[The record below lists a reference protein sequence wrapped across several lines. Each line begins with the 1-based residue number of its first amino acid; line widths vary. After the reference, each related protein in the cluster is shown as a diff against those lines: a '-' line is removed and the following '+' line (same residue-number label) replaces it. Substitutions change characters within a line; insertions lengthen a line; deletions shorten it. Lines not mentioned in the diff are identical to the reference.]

1 MIFSPDIQN
10 AAQDKTRSAERGNIL
25 FMILIAVVLIGL
37 LTAAIM
43 STSTTDGANIDKET
57 LVIRASEV
65 QRTASEYERA
75 VLFIVSNRKS
85 ETDIRFAH
93 PAADAAYG
101 NLTDADTLEEQQV
114 QVFHANGGG
123 ASYREPP
130 EDIQTATGGK
140 WEFYGGTAIPG
151 VGTSRPDLIA
161 VLPNVTQQFCNKIND
176 LNGQPVTPTPE
187 DTGSSAAGVGV
198 TGDCLNIGPLGRFN
212 GTQQFYTLPNTMD
225 ETTFAQD
232 PNTSAARPALQACV
246 QCDIGPA
253 LHFYHVL
260 LAR

>member
-1 MIFSPDIQN
+1 MIPSPDI
-10 AAQDKTRSAERGNIL
+10 KHTTRRAERGNML

-43 STSTTDGANIDKET
+43 STSTTDGANIDNET
-57 LVIRASEV
+57 LVIRASEI
-65 QRTASEYERA
+65 QRTASEFERA
-75 VLFIVSNRKS
+75 VLFIISNRKS
-85 ETDIRFAH
+85 ESDIRFAH
-93 PAADAAYG
+93 PANHTDYG
-101 NLTDADTLEEQQV
+101 DLAADTDPSD

-123 ASYREPP
+123 AAYREPP
-130 EDIQTATGGK
+130 PDIQTAAGGK

-151 VGTSRPDLIA
+151 VGTDKADLIA
-161 VLPNVTQQFCNKIND
+161 VLPNVTQQFCNKINE

-187 DTGSSAAGVGV
+187 DTGATAAGVG
-198 TGDCLNIGPLGRFN
+198 TAGDCLNFGALGRFD
-212 GTQQFYTLPNTMD
+212 GTQQFYDTPNTVD

-232 PNTSAARPALQACV
+232 SNTSAARPALQACV
-246 QCDIGPA
+246 KCDIGPDA

>member
-1 MIFSPDIQN
+1 MISSPVIE
-10 AAQDKTRSAERGNIL
+10 DKTRSGERGNML

-43 STSTTDGANIDKET
+43 STSTTDGANIDNET

-65 QRTASEYERA
+65 QRTASEFERA

-85 ETDIRFAH
+85 EVDIRFAH

-101 NLTDADTLEEQQV
+101 DLSADADPSD
-114 QVFHANGGG
+114 QVFHAKGGG
-123 ASYREPP
+123 ASYRAPP
-130 EDIQTATGGK
+130 PDIQTTTGGD

-151 VGTSRPDLIA
+151 VGTSKADLIA
-161 VLPNVTQQFCNKIND
+161 VLPNVTQQFCNKINQ
-176 LNGQPVTPTPE
+176 LNGQPVTPTPQ
-187 DTGSSAAGVGV
+187 DTGTGAAGVGV

-212 GTQQFYTLPNTMD
+212 GTQQFYNLPNTMD

-232 PNTSAARPALQACV
+232 SNTSAARPALQACV
-246 QCDIGPA
+246 KCDIGPNA

>member
-1 MIFSPDIQN
+1 MISSPVI
-10 AAQDKTRSAERGNIL
+10 QDKTRSGERGNML

-43 STSTTDGANIDKET
+43 STSTTDGAHIDKET

-65 QRTASEYERA
+65 QRAASEFERA

-85 ETDIRFAH
+85 EIDIRFAH
-93 PAADAAYG
+93 PAADADYG
-101 NLTDADTLEEQQV
+101 DLADADTLDEQQV

-123 ASYREPP
+123 AAYREPP
-130 EDIQTATGGK
+130 ADINDGSK

-151 VGTSRPDLIA
+151 VGTSRADLIA
-161 VLPNVTQQFCNKIND
+161 VLPNVNQQFCDKINA
-176 LNGQPVTPTPE
+176 LSGQPPTPE
-187 DTGSSAAGVGV
+187 DTGSGAAGAGV
-198 TGDCLNIGPLGRFN
+198 PGDCLNIGALGRFN
-212 GTQQFYTLPNTMD
+212 DTQQFYAAANTVD

-232 PNTSAARPALQACV
+232 SNTSAARPALQACV
-246 QCDIGPA
+246 RCALGPA
-253 LHFYHVL
+253 THFYHVL

>member
-1 MIFSPDIQN
+1 MISSPDIHDN
-10 AAQDKTRSAERGNIL
+10 TRSSERGNML

-37 LTAAIM
+37 LTAAVM

-57 LVIRASEV
+57 LVIRASED
-65 QRTASEYERA
+65 QRTASEFERA

-93 PAADAAYG
+93 PAFSHTDYG
-101 NLTDADTLEEQQV
+101 DLADADTLEEQQV
-114 QVFHANGGG
+114 QVFHTNGGG
-123 ASYREPP
+123 ASFRKPP
-130 EDIQTATGGK
+130 PDIQTATGGD

-151 VGTSRPDLIA
+151 VGTDKADLVA
-161 VLPNVTQQFCNKIND
+161 VLPNVSQQFCNKINE

-187 DTGSSAAGVGV
+187 DTGSTAAGVG
-198 TGDCLNIGPLGRFN
+198 TAGDCVNFGALGRFDA
-212 GTQQFYTLPNTMD
+212 TQQFYTIPNTMD
-225 ETTFAQD
+225 ATTFAQD
-232 PNTSAARPALQACV
+232 SNTSAARPALQACV
-246 QCDIGPA
+246 KCDIGPNA